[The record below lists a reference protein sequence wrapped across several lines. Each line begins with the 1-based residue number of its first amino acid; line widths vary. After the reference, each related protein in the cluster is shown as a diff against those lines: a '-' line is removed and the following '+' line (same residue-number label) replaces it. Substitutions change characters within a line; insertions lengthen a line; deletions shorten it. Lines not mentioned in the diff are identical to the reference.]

1 MKKKLFCY
9 FLAASLIVGGI
20 VPRCSV
26 FAEQNEEK
34 PPELEEVEQENKKQA
49 EFDTENTVQT
59 EEEEVQ
65 SDTGDEQE
73 DFSVKSSDKF
83 SVEAALD
90 ERGGT
95 KESTNEVIIYHTN
108 DIHGA
113 FSEEEGGS
121 VGLAKAA
128 TLKKETEN
136 ALLVDAGDCTQ
147 GLPLVSLSKGTSA
160 IELMNTAGYDLMAA
174 GNHEFDYG
182 LEQLFSNVSLAEF
195 PVLAAN
201 VYRDGNPLFL
211 DKTAA
216 ENNGENA
223 VLDVGE
229 KKIGFF
235 GLLTV
240 GTQTSTNPDAVSQLE
255 FRDEVETAKAQ
266 IDALEEQDVDA
277 IVAVCHMGDEP
288 VVDCTS
294 DMLANALTGEYQGK
308 LDLIIDGHSHT
319 KENTVENEV
328 LIVQTGSGMTELG
341 KVTLSFEEDGEVQAV
356 EEPLYEEDL
365 SEIEPD
371 AQVLRKIQEIQEG
384 QEPVLAQ
391 KVSDTDTSLW
401 GGWVND
407 LVEVR
412 MYETN
417 LGDLSADAYAWAAET
432 YLAKQGKETK
442 YIFGVI
448 NGGGVRESIPA
459 GEITVGNLVTV
470 FPFSNTLMVKKITP
484 AILYQVME
492 NSVSYQTGQEQGTG
506 TLLGGASGGY
516 LQISGFQVSYNP
528 SAGAGEKVTSI
539 QVPDETGNDTVTL
552 SKDDTQTEIMLVS
565 NNFIMTGGNEYTML
579 GELPLEAE
587 IGGELEAVE
596 SYLTEVFDQG
606 VIGAYPVQGGRI
618 QIEEDASPEEY
629 QAHIRVT
636 DTQGNLIPNQE
647 MSYYID
653 SDRGHNGTTD
663 ENGLLTVTLPR
674 GPHAVKLAKDQAE
687 VYLNNYSGN
696 GLQAE
701 SSALPNL
708 IYKDDGSCAPLESY
722 KITYVLNGG
731 VNHKGNPESF
741 RENDD
746 KIVLKE
752 PSRKG
757 YQFQGWYLDK
767 KFKSPCDEI
776 ASGTKE
782 DITVYAKWRK
792 DNLEP
797 NDSWKTAVKLR
808 VPSKTESYISDSEDV
823 DYYRFT
829 LREEEKISI
838 RLTQPNDKDMCCD
851 VALYNGD
858 YDVIKKSQMNLDQS
872 IVQNLKKGTY
882 YITVSSLN
890 GGFSSQPYVLRLSKI
905 ANTGLDFSEQN
916 LLTQSLHPDS
926 AVAFDLGGG
935 LNSGGHLMMS
945 TAYFS
950 RWGGPLTEEQN
961 PYPEYSLVETQEGGY
976 QFQPSEDEVEILIDQ
991 TPVYHLQDAIWLP
1004 QREDAL
1010 DNDYVKSAIYTY
1022 GGVDAYYLEAY
1033 EFRNEREA
1041 AIYVPELTDEELGQY
1056 SAGGHCITLVGWDDN
1071 YPKENFTPAT
1081 PPGDGAFIFKN
1092 SWGEEAGENGY
1103 YYLSYYSHNLLANPG
1118 AVYFMEEGADNY
1130 NTIYQYDTFGVV
1142 NTIQS
1147 EQPLYMANAF
1157 TANGKE
1163 NLRAVSFSTMTEN
1176 LDYEIYVEL
1185 GKERQR
1191 VASGSTRYAGYK
1203 TVRLQNEIALKQG
1216 QEFSIIIKFS
1226 KESGFFEIPIEY
1238 PVEGYSAKAES
1249 KEGISWISEDGE
1261 NWEDLYSFKANPCIK
1276 AFTYNEELDGTL
1288 AEGVDSSIN
1297 ININGDSVSDCPRQ
1311 IGGFS
1316 LGERGETESKSQRM
1330 TEDGRAL
1337 GAKIVE
1343 HQTEVASEE
1352 APITELPEQFD
1363 LRQIGAV
1370 TPIRNQYD
1378 MGSCWTFAAMG
1389 SAESVLMRNENAC
1402 YTYPMDVQI
1411 QGEDT
1416 ILLTD
1421 ENSTVT
1427 YEALA
1432 ELSTDIA
1439 ATDVITW
1446 ELSGDL
1452 DSVEQGAVPLRSAS
1466 GQQIS
1471 LFTAKK
1477 AGMITLTAVSAA
1489 DQNRTDTIMVKIQ
1502 DERTKVT
1509 PTAKPEISSS
1519 AIPTQK
1525 PGVTGTVTNNSNDV
1539 NTTKADKAD
1548 GAKTADETPIGQ
1560 WSALTILS
1568 VMAAVVVLFRRKKSE
1583 K

>member
-1 MKKKLFCY
+1 M
-9 FLAASLIVGGI
+9 
-20 VPRCSV
+20 
-26 FAEQNEEK
+26 
-34 PPELEEVEQENKKQA
+34 
-49 EFDTENTVQT
+49 
-59 EEEEVQ
+59 
-65 SDTGDEQE
+65 
-73 DFSVKSSDKF
+73 
-83 SVEAALD
+83 
-90 ERGGT
+90 
-95 KESTNEVIIYHTN
+95 
-108 DIHGA
+108 
-113 FSEEEGGS
+113 
-121 VGLAKAA
+121 
-128 TLKKETEN
+128 
-136 ALLVDAGDCTQ
+136 
-147 GLPLVSLSKGTSA
+147 
-160 IELMNTAGYDLMAA
+160 
-174 GNHEFDYG
+174 
-182 LEQLFSNVSLAEF
+182 
-195 PVLAAN
+195 
-201 VYRDGNPLFL
+201 
-211 DKTAA
+211 
-216 ENNGENA
+216 
-223 VLDVGE
+223 
-229 KKIGFF
+229 
-235 GLLTV
+235 
-240 GTQTSTNPDAVSQLE
+240 
-255 FRDEVETAKAQ
+255 
-266 IDALEEQDVDA
+266 
-277 IVAVCHMGDEP
+277 
-288 VVDCTS
+288 
-294 DMLANALTGEYQGK
+294 
-308 LDLIIDGHSHT
+308 
-319 KENTVENEV
+319 
-328 LIVQTGSGMTELG
+328 
-341 KVTLSFEEDGEVQAV
+341 
-356 EEPLYEEDL
+356 
-365 SEIEPD
+365 
-371 AQVLRKIQEIQEG
+371 
-384 QEPVLAQ
+384 
-391 KVSDTDTSLW
+391 
-401 GGWVND
+401 
-407 LVEVR
+407 
-412 MYETN
+412 
-417 LGDLSADAYAWAAET
+417 
-432 YLAKQGKETK
+432 
-442 YIFGVI
+442 
-448 NGGGVRESIPA
+448 
-459 GEITVGNLVTV
+459 
-470 FPFSNTLMVKKITP
+470 
-484 AILYQVME
+484 
-492 NSVSYQTGQEQGTG
+492 
-506 TLLGGASGGY
+506 
-516 LQISGFQVSYNP
+516 
-528 SAGAGEKVTSI
+528 
-539 QVPDETGNDTVTL
+539 
-552 SKDDTQTEIMLVS
+552 
-565 NNFIMTGGNEYTML
+565 
-579 GELPLEAE
+579 
-587 IGGELEAVE
+587 
-596 SYLTEVFDQG
+596 
-606 VIGAYPVQGGRI
+606 
-618 QIEEDASPEEY
+618 
-629 QAHIRVT
+629 
-636 DTQGNLIPNQE
+636 
-647 MSYYID
+647 
-653 SDRGHNGTTD
+653 
-663 ENGLLTVTLPR
+663 
-674 GPHAVKLAKDQAE
+674 
-687 VYLNNYSGN
+687 
-696 GLQAE
+696 
-701 SSALPNL
+701 
-708 IYKDDGSCAPLESY
+708 
-722 KITYVLNGG
+722 LNGG

-746 KIVLKE
+746 TIVLKE

-851 VALYNGD
+851 IALYNGD

-1452 DSVEQGAVPLRSAS
+1452 DSVEQGEVPLRSAS

>member
-1 MKKKLFCY
+1 M
-9 FLAASLIVGGI
+9 
-20 VPRCSV
+20 
-26 FAEQNEEK
+26 
-34 PPELEEVEQENKKQA
+34 
-49 EFDTENTVQT
+49 
-59 EEEEVQ
+59 
-65 SDTGDEQE
+65 
-73 DFSVKSSDKF
+73 
-83 SVEAALD
+83 
-90 ERGGT
+90 
-95 KESTNEVIIYHTN
+95 
-108 DIHGA
+108 
-113 FSEEEGGS
+113 
-121 VGLAKAA
+121 
-128 TLKKETEN
+128 
-136 ALLVDAGDCTQ
+136 
-147 GLPLVSLSKGTSA
+147 
-160 IELMNTAGYDLMAA
+160 
-174 GNHEFDYG
+174 
-182 LEQLFSNVSLAEF
+182 
-195 PVLAAN
+195 
-201 VYRDGNPLFL
+201 
-211 DKTAA
+211 
-216 ENNGENA
+216 
-223 VLDVGE
+223 
-229 KKIGFF
+229 
-235 GLLTV
+235 
-240 GTQTSTNPDAVSQLE
+240 
-255 FRDEVETAKAQ
+255 
-266 IDALEEQDVDA
+266 
-277 IVAVCHMGDEP
+277 
-288 VVDCTS
+288 
-294 DMLANALTGEYQGK
+294 
-308 LDLIIDGHSHT
+308 
-319 KENTVENEV
+319 
-328 LIVQTGSGMTELG
+328 
-341 KVTLSFEEDGEVQAV
+341 
-356 EEPLYEEDL
+356 
-365 SEIEPD
+365 
-371 AQVLRKIQEIQEG
+371 
-384 QEPVLAQ
+384 
-391 KVSDTDTSLW
+391 
-401 GGWVND
+401 
-407 LVEVR
+407 
-412 MYETN
+412 
-417 LGDLSADAYAWAAET
+417 
-432 YLAKQGKETK
+432 
-442 YIFGVI
+442 
-448 NGGGVRESIPA
+448 
-459 GEITVGNLVTV
+459 
-470 FPFSNTLMVKKITP
+470 
-484 AILYQVME
+484 
-492 NSVSYQTGQEQGTG
+492 
-506 TLLGGASGGY
+506 
-516 LQISGFQVSYNP
+516 
-528 SAGAGEKVTSI
+528 
-539 QVPDETGNDTVTL
+539 
-552 SKDDTQTEIMLVS
+552 
-565 NNFIMTGGNEYTML
+565 
-579 GELPLEAE
+579 
-587 IGGELEAVE
+587 
-596 SYLTEVFDQG
+596 
-606 VIGAYPVQGGRI
+606 
-618 QIEEDASPEEY
+618 
-629 QAHIRVT
+629 
-636 DTQGNLIPNQE
+636 
-647 MSYYID
+647 
-653 SDRGHNGTTD
+653 
-663 ENGLLTVTLPR
+663 
-674 GPHAVKLAKDQAE
+674 
-687 VYLNNYSGN
+687 
-696 GLQAE
+696 
-701 SSALPNL
+701 
-708 IYKDDGSCAPLESY
+708 
-722 KITYVLNGG
+722 
-731 VNHKGNPESF
+731 
-741 RENDD
+741 
-746 KIVLKE
+746 
-752 PSRKG
+752 
-757 YQFQGWYLDK
+757 
-767 KFKSPCDEI
+767 
-776 ASGTKE
+776 
-782 DITVYAKWRK
+782 
-792 DNLEP
+792 
-797 NDSWKTAVKLR
+797 
-808 VPSKTESYISDSEDV
+808 

-851 VALYNGD
+851 IALYNGD

-1452 DSVEQGAVPLRSAS
+1452 DSVEQGEVPLRSAS

-1548 GAKTADETPIGQ
+1548 GAKTADETLIGQ

>member
-1 MKKKLFCY
+1 
-9 FLAASLIVGGI
+9 
-20 VPRCSV
+20 
-26 FAEQNEEK
+26 
-34 PPELEEVEQENKKQA
+34 
-49 EFDTENTVQT
+49 
-59 EEEEVQ
+59 
-65 SDTGDEQE
+65 
-73 DFSVKSSDKF
+73 
-83 SVEAALD
+83 
-90 ERGGT
+90 
-95 KESTNEVIIYHTN
+95 
-108 DIHGA
+108 
-113 FSEEEGGS
+113 
-121 VGLAKAA
+121 
-128 TLKKETEN
+128 
-136 ALLVDAGDCTQ
+136 
-147 GLPLVSLSKGTSA
+147 
-160 IELMNTAGYDLMAA
+160 
-174 GNHEFDYG
+174 
-182 LEQLFSNVSLAEF
+182 
-195 PVLAAN
+195 
-201 VYRDGNPLFL
+201 
-211 DKTAA
+211 
-216 ENNGENA
+216 
-223 VLDVGE
+223 
-229 KKIGFF
+229 
-235 GLLTV
+235 
-240 GTQTSTNPDAVSQLE
+240 
-255 FRDEVETAKAQ
+255 
-266 IDALEEQDVDA
+266 
-277 IVAVCHMGDEP
+277 
-288 VVDCTS
+288 
-294 DMLANALTGEYQGK
+294 
-308 LDLIIDGHSHT
+308 
-319 KENTVENEV
+319 
-328 LIVQTGSGMTELG
+328 
-341 KVTLSFEEDGEVQAV
+341 
-356 EEPLYEEDL
+356 
-365 SEIEPD
+365 
-371 AQVLRKIQEIQEG
+371 
-384 QEPVLAQ
+384 
-391 KVSDTDTSLW
+391 
-401 GGWVND
+401 
-407 LVEVR
+407 
-412 MYETN
+412 
-417 LGDLSADAYAWAAET
+417 
-432 YLAKQGKETK
+432 
-442 YIFGVI
+442 
-448 NGGGVRESIPA
+448 
-459 GEITVGNLVTV
+459 
-470 FPFSNTLMVKKITP
+470 
-484 AILYQVME
+484 
-492 NSVSYQTGQEQGTG
+492 
-506 TLLGGASGGY
+506 
-516 LQISGFQVSYNP
+516 
-528 SAGAGEKVTSI
+528 
-539 QVPDETGNDTVTL
+539 
-552 SKDDTQTEIMLVS
+552 
-565 NNFIMTGGNEYTML
+565 
-579 GELPLEAE
+579 
-587 IGGELEAVE
+587 
-596 SYLTEVFDQG
+596 
-606 VIGAYPVQGGRI
+606 
-618 QIEEDASPEEY
+618 
-629 QAHIRVT
+629 
-636 DTQGNLIPNQE
+636 
-647 MSYYID
+647 
-653 SDRGHNGTTD
+653 
-663 ENGLLTVTLPR
+663 
-674 GPHAVKLAKDQAE
+674 
-687 VYLNNYSGN
+687 
-696 GLQAE
+696 
-701 SSALPNL
+701 
-708 IYKDDGSCAPLESY
+708 
-722 KITYVLNGG
+722 
-731 VNHKGNPESF
+731 
-741 RENDD
+741 
-746 KIVLKE
+746 
-752 PSRKG
+752 
-757 YQFQGWYLDK
+757 
-767 KFKSPCDEI
+767 
-776 ASGTKE
+776 
-782 DITVYAKWRK
+782 
-792 DNLEP
+792 
-797 NDSWKTAVKLR
+797 
-808 VPSKTESYISDSEDV
+808 
-823 DYYRFT
+823 
-829 LREEEKISI
+829 
-838 RLTQPNDKDMCCD
+838 
-851 VALYNGD
+851 
-858 YDVIKKSQMNLDQS
+858 
-872 IVQNLKKGTY
+872 
-882 YITVSSLN
+882 
-890 GGFSSQPYVLRLSKI
+890 
-905 ANTGLDFSEQN
+905 
-916 LLTQSLHPDS
+916 
-926 AVAFDLGGG
+926 
-935 LNSGGHLMMS
+935 MMS

>member
-1 MKKKLFCY
+1 M
-9 FLAASLIVGGI
+9 
-20 VPRCSV
+20 
-26 FAEQNEEK
+26 
-34 PPELEEVEQENKKQA
+34 
-49 EFDTENTVQT
+49 
-59 EEEEVQ
+59 
-65 SDTGDEQE
+65 
-73 DFSVKSSDKF
+73 
-83 SVEAALD
+83 
-90 ERGGT
+90 
-95 KESTNEVIIYHTN
+95 
-108 DIHGA
+108 
-113 FSEEEGGS
+113 
-121 VGLAKAA
+121 
-128 TLKKETEN
+128 
-136 ALLVDAGDCTQ
+136 
-147 GLPLVSLSKGTSA
+147 
-160 IELMNTAGYDLMAA
+160 
-174 GNHEFDYG
+174 
-182 LEQLFSNVSLAEF
+182 
-195 PVLAAN
+195 
-201 VYRDGNPLFL
+201 
-211 DKTAA
+211 
-216 ENNGENA
+216 
-223 VLDVGE
+223 
-229 KKIGFF
+229 
-235 GLLTV
+235 
-240 GTQTSTNPDAVSQLE
+240 
-255 FRDEVETAKAQ
+255 
-266 IDALEEQDVDA
+266 
-277 IVAVCHMGDEP
+277 
-288 VVDCTS
+288 
-294 DMLANALTGEYQGK
+294 
-308 LDLIIDGHSHT
+308 
-319 KENTVENEV
+319 
-328 LIVQTGSGMTELG
+328 
-341 KVTLSFEEDGEVQAV
+341 
-356 EEPLYEEDL
+356 
-365 SEIEPD
+365 
-371 AQVLRKIQEIQEG
+371 
-384 QEPVLAQ
+384 
-391 KVSDTDTSLW
+391 
-401 GGWVND
+401 
-407 LVEVR
+407 
-412 MYETN
+412 
-417 LGDLSADAYAWAAET
+417 
-432 YLAKQGKETK
+432 
-442 YIFGVI
+442 
-448 NGGGVRESIPA
+448 
-459 GEITVGNLVTV
+459 
-470 FPFSNTLMVKKITP
+470 
-484 AILYQVME
+484 
-492 NSVSYQTGQEQGTG
+492 
-506 TLLGGASGGY
+506 
-516 LQISGFQVSYNP
+516 
-528 SAGAGEKVTSI
+528 
-539 QVPDETGNDTVTL
+539 
-552 SKDDTQTEIMLVS
+552 
-565 NNFIMTGGNEYTML
+565 
-579 GELPLEAE
+579 
-587 IGGELEAVE
+587 
-596 SYLTEVFDQG
+596 
-606 VIGAYPVQGGRI
+606 
-618 QIEEDASPEEY
+618 
-629 QAHIRVT
+629 
-636 DTQGNLIPNQE
+636 
-647 MSYYID
+647 
-653 SDRGHNGTTD
+653 
-663 ENGLLTVTLPR
+663 
-674 GPHAVKLAKDQAE
+674 
-687 VYLNNYSGN
+687 
-696 GLQAE
+696 
-701 SSALPNL
+701 
-708 IYKDDGSCAPLESY
+708 
-722 KITYVLNGG
+722 
-731 VNHKGNPESF
+731 
-741 RENDD
+741 
-746 KIVLKE
+746 
-752 PSRKG
+752 
-757 YQFQGWYLDK
+757 
-767 KFKSPCDEI
+767 
-776 ASGTKE
+776 
-782 DITVYAKWRK
+782 
-792 DNLEP
+792 
-797 NDSWKTAVKLR
+797 
-808 VPSKTESYISDSEDV
+808 
-823 DYYRFT
+823 
-829 LREEEKISI
+829 
-838 RLTQPNDKDMCCD
+838 TQPNDKDMCCD
-851 VALYNGD
+851 IALYNGD

-961 PYPEYSLVETQEGGY
+961 PYPEYSLVETQEEGY

-1343 HQTEVASEE
+1343 YQTEVASEE

-1452 DSVEQGAVPLRSAS
+1452 DSVEQGEVPLRSAS

>member
-1 MKKKLFCY
+1 M
-9 FLAASLIVGGI
+9 
-20 VPRCSV
+20 R
-26 FAEQNEEK
+26 NW
-34 PPELEEVEQENKKQA
+34 
-49 EFDTENTVQT
+49 D
-59 EEEEVQ
+59 
-65 SDTGDEQE
+65 
-73 DFSVKSSDKF
+73 
-83 SVEAALD
+83 
-90 ERGGT
+90 
-95 KESTNEVIIYHTN
+95 
-108 DIHGA
+108 
-113 FSEEEGGS
+113 
-121 VGLAKAA
+121 
-128 TLKKETEN
+128 
-136 ALLVDAGDCTQ
+136 
-147 GLPLVSLSKGTSA
+147 
-160 IELMNTAGYDLMAA
+160 
-174 GNHEFDYG
+174 
-182 LEQLFSNVSLAEF
+182 
-195 PVLAAN
+195 
-201 VYRDGNPLFL
+201 
-211 DKTAA
+211 
-216 ENNGENA
+216 
-223 VLDVGE
+223 
-229 KKIGFF
+229 
-235 GLLTV
+235 
-240 GTQTSTNPDAVSQLE
+240 
-255 FRDEVETAKAQ
+255 
-266 IDALEEQDVDA
+266 
-277 IVAVCHMGDEP
+277 
-288 VVDCTS
+288 
-294 DMLANALTGEYQGK
+294 
-308 LDLIIDGHSHT
+308 
-319 KENTVENEV
+319 
-328 LIVQTGSGMTELG
+328 
-341 KVTLSFEEDGEVQAV
+341 
-356 EEPLYEEDL
+356 
-365 SEIEPD
+365 
-371 AQVLRKIQEIQEG
+371 
-384 QEPVLAQ
+384 
-391 KVSDTDTSLW
+391 
-401 GGWVND
+401 
-407 LVEVR
+407 
-412 MYETN
+412 
-417 LGDLSADAYAWAAET
+417 
-432 YLAKQGKETK
+432 
-442 YIFGVI
+442 
-448 NGGGVRESIPA
+448 
-459 GEITVGNLVTV
+459 
-470 FPFSNTLMVKKITP
+470 
-484 AILYQVME
+484 
-492 NSVSYQTGQEQGTG
+492 
-506 TLLGGASGGY
+506 
-516 LQISGFQVSYNP
+516 
-528 SAGAGEKVTSI
+528 
-539 QVPDETGNDTVTL
+539 
-552 SKDDTQTEIMLVS
+552 
-565 NNFIMTGGNEYTML
+565 
-579 GELPLEAE
+579 
-587 IGGELEAVE
+587 
-596 SYLTEVFDQG
+596 
-606 VIGAYPVQGGRI
+606 
-618 QIEEDASPEEY
+618 
-629 QAHIRVT
+629 
-636 DTQGNLIPNQE
+636 
-647 MSYYID
+647 
-653 SDRGHNGTTD
+653 
-663 ENGLLTVTLPR
+663 
-674 GPHAVKLAKDQAE
+674 
-687 VYLNNYSGN
+687 
-696 GLQAE
+696 
-701 SSALPNL
+701 
-708 IYKDDGSCAPLESY
+708 
-722 KITYVLNGG
+722 
-731 VNHKGNPESF
+731 
-741 RENDD
+741 
-746 KIVLKE
+746 
-752 PSRKG
+752 
-757 YQFQGWYLDK
+757 
-767 KFKSPCDEI
+767 
-776 ASGTKE
+776 
-782 DITVYAKWRK
+782 
-792 DNLEP
+792 
-797 NDSWKTAVKLR
+797 
-808 VPSKTESYISDSEDV
+808 
-823 DYYRFT
+823 
-829 LREEEKISI
+829 
-838 RLTQPNDKDMCCD
+838 
-851 VALYNGD
+851 
-858 YDVIKKSQMNLDQS
+858 S
-872 IVQNLKKGTY
+872 IVQ
-882 YITVSSLN
+882 
-890 GGFSSQPYVLRLSKI
+890 
-905 ANTGLDFSEQN
+905 
-916 LLTQSLHPDS
+916 
-926 AVAFDLGGG
+926 
-935 LNSGGHLMMS
+935 
-945 TAYFS
+945 
-950 RWGGPLTEEQN
+950 
-961 PYPEYSLVETQEGGY
+961 
-976 QFQPSEDEVEILIDQ
+976 
-991 TPVYHLQDAIWLP
+991 
-1004 QREDAL
+1004 
-1010 DNDYVKSAIYTY
+1010 
-1022 GGVDAYYLEAY
+1022 
-1033 EFRNEREA
+1033 
-1041 AIYVPELTDEELGQY
+1041 
-1056 SAGGHCITLVGWDDN
+1056 GGHCITLVGWDDN

>member
-1 MKKKLFCY
+1 M
-9 FLAASLIVGGI
+9 
-20 VPRCSV
+20 
-26 FAEQNEEK
+26 
-34 PPELEEVEQENKKQA
+34 
-49 EFDTENTVQT
+49 
-59 EEEEVQ
+59 
-65 SDTGDEQE
+65 
-73 DFSVKSSDKF
+73 
-83 SVEAALD
+83 
-90 ERGGT
+90 
-95 KESTNEVIIYHTN
+95 
-108 DIHGA
+108 
-113 FSEEEGGS
+113 
-121 VGLAKAA
+121 
-128 TLKKETEN
+128 
-136 ALLVDAGDCTQ
+136 
-147 GLPLVSLSKGTSA
+147 
-160 IELMNTAGYDLMAA
+160 
-174 GNHEFDYG
+174 
-182 LEQLFSNVSLAEF
+182 
-195 PVLAAN
+195 
-201 VYRDGNPLFL
+201 
-211 DKTAA
+211 
-216 ENNGENA
+216 
-223 VLDVGE
+223 
-229 KKIGFF
+229 
-235 GLLTV
+235 
-240 GTQTSTNPDAVSQLE
+240 
-255 FRDEVETAKAQ
+255 
-266 IDALEEQDVDA
+266 
-277 IVAVCHMGDEP
+277 
-288 VVDCTS
+288 
-294 DMLANALTGEYQGK
+294 
-308 LDLIIDGHSHT
+308 
-319 KENTVENEV
+319 
-328 LIVQTGSGMTELG
+328 
-341 KVTLSFEEDGEVQAV
+341 
-356 EEPLYEEDL
+356 
-365 SEIEPD
+365 
-371 AQVLRKIQEIQEG
+371 
-384 QEPVLAQ
+384 
-391 KVSDTDTSLW
+391 
-401 GGWVND
+401 
-407 LVEVR
+407 
-412 MYETN
+412 
-417 LGDLSADAYAWAAET
+417 
-432 YLAKQGKETK
+432 
-442 YIFGVI
+442 
-448 NGGGVRESIPA
+448 
-459 GEITVGNLVTV
+459 
-470 FPFSNTLMVKKITP
+470 
-484 AILYQVME
+484 
-492 NSVSYQTGQEQGTG
+492 
-506 TLLGGASGGY
+506 
-516 LQISGFQVSYNP
+516 
-528 SAGAGEKVTSI
+528 
-539 QVPDETGNDTVTL
+539 
-552 SKDDTQTEIMLVS
+552 
-565 NNFIMTGGNEYTML
+565 
-579 GELPLEAE
+579 
-587 IGGELEAVE
+587 
-596 SYLTEVFDQG
+596 
-606 VIGAYPVQGGRI
+606 
-618 QIEEDASPEEY
+618 
-629 QAHIRVT
+629 
-636 DTQGNLIPNQE
+636 
-647 MSYYID
+647 
-653 SDRGHNGTTD
+653 
-663 ENGLLTVTLPR
+663 
-674 GPHAVKLAKDQAE
+674 
-687 VYLNNYSGN
+687 
-696 GLQAE
+696 
-701 SSALPNL
+701 
-708 IYKDDGSCAPLESY
+708 
-722 KITYVLNGG
+722 
-731 VNHKGNPESF
+731 
-741 RENDD
+741 
-746 KIVLKE
+746 
-752 PSRKG
+752 
-757 YQFQGWYLDK
+757 DK

-851 VALYNGD
+851 IALYNGD